1 MTSAP
6 FNVRSRVHE
15 YGGGAYSVRDG
26 VVVFSDFA
34 DNRLYRVRD
43 GRTTPLTP
51 VSDHRYADLR
61 VHPDRDLVLAV
72 REDHSGDGEPVT
84 TIVGLELGGEGV
96 GSVLCSGADFY
107 SDPELSDTGV
117 LAWTEWNHPAMPWDA
132 TRIRARP
139 SGRRRGRRRGRC
151 RRRCERVGGA
161 SALGAGR

>member
-1 MTSAP
+1 MQGWPQLQADACGHLSVARAP

-15 YGGGAYSVRDG
+15 YGGGAYAVRDG
-26 VVVFSDFA
+26 VVVFSDFT

-84 TIVGLELGGEGV
+84 TIVASGSGG
-96 GSVLCSGADFY
+96 
-107 SDPELSDTGV
+107 
-117 LAWTEWNHPAMPWDA
+117 
-132 TRIRARP
+132 
-139 SGRRRGRRRGRC
+139 
-151 RRRCERVGGA
+151 
-161 SALGAGR
+161 

>member
-15 YGGGAYSVRDG
+15 YGGGAYAVRDG
-26 VVVFSDFA
+26 IVVFSDFA

-51 VSDHRYADLR
+51 ESDHRYADLR

-84 TIVGLELGGEGV
+84 TIVGLEL
-96 GSVLCSGADFY
+96 
-107 SDPELSDTGV
+107 
-117 LAWTEWNHPAMPWDA
+117 AW
-132 TRIRARP
+132 
-139 SGRRRGRRRGRC
+139 
-151 RRRCERVGGA
+151 
-161 SALGAGR
+161 